1 MPKKRLRIFAG
12 PNGSGKSTIFEHI
25 NKTIG
30 CPFFVNADN
39 IKASLS
45 RKGTLNFNDYAI
57 ELDLESFLCQL
68 KESSWAEHI
77 VHIDEL
83 VQSAKVQKNSL
94 SVPGELVDGYFAAF
108 VADFIRNSMLNVVQ
122 TFTIETVLSDK
133 RKLDY
138 IKRAKSLGYR
148 IYLYFVST
156 KDAEINVRRV
166 AQRVSLGGHSVPD
179 DKIRNRYARAHNNL
193 YDTLLLCDRAF
204 IFDNS
209 EENWILL
216 AELDQGNLILHSDTI
231 PLWLYDSVFAHLTE

>member
-231 PLWLYDSVFAHLTE
+231 PLWLHDSVFAHLTE